1 MRGIRARRGLL
12 WGMGT
17 RTPLLTL
24 LSPLVALALL
34 VPVAPAGAA
43 EPLELE
49 GRGFGH
55 GIGLSQYGAQRA
67 ATQGVGWKRIVR
79 TYYPG
84 TRLGRVGG
92 QVAVWISGDDDGD
105 LRVRARGGL
114 TLRQVG
120 TTRSWSLERLDRRAS
135 QWRVRAD
142 DRGRSRV
149 EARRAGSWRAVKVVP
164 GEVDLTAPGP
174 ITLVTPDGATAY
186 RGRLRSAAADDAGL
200 VRDTVNRVSLE
211 DYLRGVVPREVP
223 ALWEPDAVRA
233 QAVAART
240 YAAFERARPQAG
252 HYQICD
258 TTQCQVYGGASAE
271 HPASDAAIRATRKR
285 ALVKGGEPVFAQFS
299 ASNGGYSVAG
309 PFDYLPARKDP
320 WDPYTWTRTVSVA
333 DLETAFDTIG
343 DYDRVE
349 VEQRDGNGAW
359 GGRVTRVTVVGSEGS
374 STVSGDT
381 FRIRLGLRSTLFREV
396 P

>member
-1 MRGIRARRGLL
+1 
-12 WGMGT
+12 MGT

-24 LSPLVALALL
+24 LLAPLLATTLL
-34 VPVAPAGAA
+34 VPAAPAGAA

-67 ATQGVGWKRIVR
+67 ASEGVGWQRILR

-105 LRVRARGGL
+105 LRVLARPGL
-114 TLRQVG
+114 RLAKVG
-120 TTRSWSLERLDRRAS
+120 TPKRWSLERLDPRAR

-142 DRGRSRV
+142 DRGRSV
-149 EARRAGSWRAVKVVP
+149 LQARRDRGGWRSTTRFAGEAELSA
-164 GEVDLTAPGP
+164 TGP
-174 ITLVTPDGATAY
+174 ITLVTPDGRTDY
-186 RGRLRSAAADDAGL
+186 RGRLRSASATGDGTD
-200 VRDTVNRVSLE
+200 RDTVNRVSLE

-223 ALWEPDAVRA
+223 ALWDPDAVRA

-240 YAAFERARPQAG
+240 YAAFERARPQAR

-258 TTQCQVYGGASAE
+258 TDRCQVYGGASAE

-285 ALVKGGEPVFAQFS
+285 ALTHGGDPVFAQFS
-299 ASNGGYSVAG
+299 ASNGGHSVAG
-309 PFDYLPARKDP
+309 PFDYLPAREDP
-320 WDPYTWTRTVSVA
+320 WDPYTWTQTIAVA
-333 DLETAFDTIG
+333 DLERAFDTIG
-343 DYDRVE
+343 DYERVE
-349 VEQRDGNGAW
+349 VEERDGNGAW
-359 GGRVTRVTVVGSEGS
+359 GGRVTRVTVVGSAGS
-374 STVSGDT
+374 TTVSGDT
-381 FRIRLGLRSTLFREV
+381 FRIRLGLRSTLFRTTEL
-396 P
+396 